1 MNRPSLDDLRIAYDA
16 TWAPAEMRRFGAWTL
31 RRGNGGG
38 KRVSAATLAAET
50 FTAADIDAAEAE
62 MLAMGQ
68 SRLFMV
74 RAEDTALDADL
85 AARGYDAI
93 EPVVVQIAAMSDLPA
108 IDPKPLDAIPCVEP
122 LALMAEIW
130 AEGGISA
137 ARLAVMA
144 QTKGPKTHLLA
155 RVGDRPAG
163 CAFVAIHN
171 ETAIIHAL
179 YVAPEYRRSGT
190 ARNILGRAAL
200 WSASHGATTFGA
212 LTLGENLPAR
222 HLFAG
227 VGMRVVDNYLYRI
240 KIGA

>member
-85 AARGYDAI
+85 AGRGYDAI
-93 EPVVVQIAAMSDLPA
+93 EPVVVQIAALSDLPA
-108 IDPKPLDAIPCVEP
+108 IDPKPIDWSLV
-122 LALMAEIW
+122 
-130 AEGGISA
+130 
-137 ARLAVMA
+137 AV
-144 QTKGPKTHLLA
+144 TSS
-155 RVGDRPAG
+155 
-163 CAFVAIHN
+163 
-171 ETAIIHAL
+171 
-179 YVAPEYRRSGT
+179 SG
-190 ARNILGRAAL
+190 
-200 WSASHGATTFGA
+200 
-212 LTLGENLPAR
+212 
-222 HLFAG
+222 
-227 VGMRVVDNYLYRI
+227 M
-240 KIGA
+240 